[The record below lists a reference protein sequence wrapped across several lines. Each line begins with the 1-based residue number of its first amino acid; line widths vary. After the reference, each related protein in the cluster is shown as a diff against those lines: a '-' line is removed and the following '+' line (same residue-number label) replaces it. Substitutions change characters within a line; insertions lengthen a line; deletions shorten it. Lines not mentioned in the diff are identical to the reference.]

1 MFIKDK
7 YRGKWGEAQFA
18 SLLSEA
24 GVEYEDVSE
33 DKDWQKQDVDFLVGK
48 YKYEVKT
55 DFAISKTGNIFI
67 EVSKET
73 KTGVHPGWWRICK
86 ADSIAWIDAINGVI
100 YMIDVKKLR
109 LWMVH
114 DAPSKT
120 FEIDANTKT
129 TAILYPV
136 WQLKEENIIYAE
148 YFCEKY

>member
-18 SLLSEA
+18 SLLSKA

-48 YKYEVKT
+48 HKYEVKT

-86 ADSIAWIDAINGVI
+86 ADSIAWIDAINGIV

-114 DAPSKT
+114 NAPSKT

-136 WQLKEENIIYAE
+136 RQLKEENIIYAE